1 VSRWSTNLQSRPQTG
16 PTTVAQY
23 PAAAGLDGV
32 HKKAPYIDAHAR
44 NRFAFIQGSPTN
56 FSAIDLILA

>member
-44 NRFAFIQGSPTN
+44 NRYRFHPGIAN
-56 FSAIDLILA
+56 KLLRD